1 MSSRCI
7 TTCHG
12 MSDQVCVHRGRATAK
27 AKSERERR
35 GSHTMQD
42 ETRTH
47 ILHHKRRIGRFHCSH
62 LGRIGLRSQSTIAS
76 LNSVR
81 SDQEPAGAGS
91 TVKRILLKL
100 PMAKG
105 DASSALGAAMTASPS
120 TAAITSALRFG
131 RNIRSDSC
139 SRSHRRTPGV
149 SRERR
154 GTRQRRRSSTSSLT
168 LGRGG
173 GGGHR

>member
-1 MSSRCI
+1 M
-7 TTCHG
+7 
-12 MSDQVCVHRGRATAK
+12 VCLIKSACTGAEQPQKPRA
-27 AKSERERR
+27 RERDGVLIR
-35 GSHTMQD
+35 CR
-42 ETRTH
+42 TRQELTS
-47 ILHHKRRIGRFHCSH
+47 HKRRIGRFHCSH